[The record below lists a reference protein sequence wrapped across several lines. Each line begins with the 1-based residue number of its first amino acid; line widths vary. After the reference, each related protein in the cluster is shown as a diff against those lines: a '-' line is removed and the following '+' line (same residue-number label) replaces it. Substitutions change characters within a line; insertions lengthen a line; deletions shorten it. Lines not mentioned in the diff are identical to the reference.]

1 MENWRC
7 LRAHLVVVSVCVC
20 LVWLEYMFD
29 TRACDLSVL
38 NVESFKGV

>member
-1 MENWRC
+1 MC
-7 LRAHLVVVSVCVC
+7 VCVCVC